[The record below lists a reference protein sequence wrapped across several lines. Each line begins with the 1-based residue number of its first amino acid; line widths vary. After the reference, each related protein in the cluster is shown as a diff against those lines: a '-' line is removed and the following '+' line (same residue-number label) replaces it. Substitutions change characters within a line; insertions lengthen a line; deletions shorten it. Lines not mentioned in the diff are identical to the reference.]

1 MANATQDSDIDERT
15 GLKKKA
21 PSGYLAGVMN
31 HLKCCIGSGIFALG
45 FAFKNAGMILG
56 PPILVILGLIQL
68 HCQHMLVAQYWN
80 YDVLSIQMWVLIAF
94 PPIVITSSTLSNLQ
108 LVGYLSLLANILILI
123 GILISLYLTTTNMP
137 TEYTF
142 EWIGDMTQLP
152 MFISIGILSFTAI
165 QVVLPIYIESK
176 RPEMVNSFFGI
187 LNVATTIE
195 IVLTII
201 LGVLSY
207 RKYGKDCK
215 GSFTLNFEDTVVA
228 QVVVICVGVAV
239 MLSYTLNLYIVI
251 EAIFPLM
258 AEKWGPFK
266 YPNLGIFL
274 FRLGCIILTFVFS
287 WTLPMLGQVVALVG
301 ALGNTSMSVI
311 FPTFFHLIMTWEN
324 SSKLIKTKDVLIL
337 ILGAFTLIAG
347 VVAAI
352 RDIVNEIHT
361 VYA

>member
-1 MANATQDSDIDERT
+1 MDNRT

-68 HCQHMLVAQYWN
+68 HCQHMLLQVGMEVEKGLGRKPDYAETGRGVFEYGPEKVRKCQKCMKVFTNVMLIITQTGILVIYTVFFADSMKRVAQYWN

-215 GSFTLNFEDTVVA
+215 GSFTLNFEDT
-228 QVVVICVGVAV
+228 CCPSCGY
-239 MLSYTLNLYIVI
+239 MCRRGSYAIV
-251 EAIFPLM
+251 
-258 AEKWGPFK
+258 
-266 YPNLGIFL
+266 YPEPVH
-274 FRLGCIILTFVFS
+274 R
-287 WTLPMLGQVVALVG
+287 
-301 ALGNTSMSVI
+301 
-311 FPTFFHLIMTWEN
+311 
-324 SSKLIKTKDVLIL
+324 
-337 ILGAFTLIAG
+337 
-347 VVAAI
+347 
-352 RDIVNEIHT
+352 
-361 VYA
+361 Y